1 MTNRRTLAPC
11 LLLAAPRLGDPNFD
25 HTVILLARHDE
36 KGALGWIVN
45 GQALGRVGELL
56 QSSNLVTSESPLPD
70 DGPFARDA
78 RRGGPVQGHTGWLL
92 YRRGEVPLAGEID
105 AGDELCVTGDLDAL
119 ASVVRER
126 NQDFRLLL
134 GYAGWSPE
142 QLEEEVAQGAW
153 LPADIDADLVFDSDP
168 ETLWKHAYKQVAG
181 IDPGA
186 FTSTRGGSA

>member
-25 HTVILLARHDE
+25 HTVVLLARHDE

-45 GQALGRVGELL
+45 GQAVGRVGELL
-56 QSSNLVTSESPLPD
+56 RSSNLVTSDSPLPD
-70 DGPFARDA
+70 DGPFAREA
-78 RRGGPVQGHTGWLL
+78 RRGGPVPAPTGWRL
-92 YRRGEVPLAGEID
+92 YRRGDVARAGALDAGEVL
-105 AGDELCVTGDLDAL
+105 GVTGDLDAL
-119 ASVVRER
+119 AAVVRER

-134 GYAGWSPE
+134 GYAGWSPS

-168 ETLWKHAYKQVAG
+168 ETLWKHAYRQVAG